1 MPLSLEENI
10 RQQRMEESKKILTYL
25 ESCLFGNDW
34 DWTKFY
40 KASWITINTNVQ
52 KSISISS
59 ALEELEKSLKSLT
72 TKRKN
77 KCILIYCYEYY
88 TNKGE
93 HLHCH
98 CLLFKPITD
107 SRFGKRDMINH
118 FQKKKIKK
126 YVLNASAVQ
135 VEYTKKIGLSMR
147 RQKQVLPYV
156 LGKKKPKDK
165 MENVEK
171 DKKFRSDWNIP
182 DYYLVGDREKHPML
196 FRFLNHEIEKYYH
209 STTAKTAQA
218 PIA

>member
-1 MPLSLEENI
+1 MPLISNSQMLENVEN
-10 RQQRMEESKKILTYL
+10 SKKVLTYL
-25 ESCLFGNDW
+25 ESCLFGEDW
-34 DWTKFY
+34 DWTIHY

-52 KSISISS
+52 KSIDISS

-72 TKRKN
+72 EKKRHKS
-77 KCILIYCYEYY
+77 ILIYCYEYY
-88 TNKGE
+88 TNKGG

-98 CLLFKPITD
+98 CLLFKPKTD

-135 VEYTKKIGLSMR
+135 VEYPKKTGLSKR

-165 MENVEK
+165 VENVEK
-171 DKKFRSDWNIP
+171 DKKWRKEWNLQ
-182 DYYLVGDREKHPML
+182 DYYLRGDRETNPML

-209 STTAKTAQA
+209 KTAQA
-218 PIA
+218 PITK